1 MSSAA
6 TVTTG
11 KSYGVLAEFN
21 NPAELYHAC
30 EKVRDEG
37 FQHWDAH
44 TPFPVHGLEDAMG
57 APRSKVP
64 WISLVLALFGG
75 TIPAFALQSWVA
87 VEASRQVISGK
98 PMLSWQAFIPVTFEV
113 SVLMGAIGA
122 LVGML
127 MINRLPQLYHSL
139 FRSERFERVTDD
151 KFFISIES
159 RDPKFDAEGTAEFLR
174 GIGSGHVEL
183 VQD

>member
-6 TVTTG
+6 TVTNAQPFG
-11 KSYGVLAEFN
+11 LLAEFD
-21 NPAELYHAC
+21 NPAALYHAC
-30 EKVRDEG
+30 EKVRDQG
-37 FQHWDAH
+37 FSAWDAH
-44 TPFPVHGLEDAMG
+44 TPFPVHGLEEAMG

-64 WISLVLALFGG
+64 WISLVLALGGG

-98 PMLSWQAFIPVTFEV
+98 PMLSWQAFVPVTFEV
-113 SVLMGAIGA
+113 SVLMGAAGA
-122 LVGML
+122 LIGML

-139 FRSERFERVTDD
+139 FRSSRFERFSDD
-151 KFFISIES
+151 KFFISIEA

-174 GIGSGHVEL
+174 SIGADHVEL
-183 VQD
+183 VED